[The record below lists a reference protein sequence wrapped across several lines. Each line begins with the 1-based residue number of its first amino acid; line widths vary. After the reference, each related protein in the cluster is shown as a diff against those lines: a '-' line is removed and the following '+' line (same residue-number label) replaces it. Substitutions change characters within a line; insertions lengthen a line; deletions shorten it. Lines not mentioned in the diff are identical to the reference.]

1 MRHPKTTI
9 LGVLTVLSGL
19 LNALVAALSGGGLD
33 SADVSAVTTAV
44 GAGVGLIAAG
54 DARAE
59 RKEIRR

>member
-1 MRHPKTTI
+1 
-9 LGVLTVLSGL
+9 VLTVLSGL